1 MAMVFKSGN
10 RRDNTYFYYNNSA
23 LENVISFTYLGVIL
37 ASNGKFYQTQN
48 TLAEQPTKA
57 LFYTK

>member
-1 MAMVFKSGN
+1 MVMVFKRGN
-10 RRDNTYFYYNNSA
+10 RRGNTSFYYNISV
-23 LENVISFTYLGVIL
+23 LDSVISFTYLGVIL